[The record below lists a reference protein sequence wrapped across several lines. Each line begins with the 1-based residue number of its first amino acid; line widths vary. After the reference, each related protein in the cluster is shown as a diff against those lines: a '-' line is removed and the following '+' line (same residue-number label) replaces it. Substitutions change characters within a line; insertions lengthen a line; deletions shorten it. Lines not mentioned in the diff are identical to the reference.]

1 MRKCSLSLVL
11 FSGSLVSA
19 QTEQKVL
26 SGDLSHEARLIP
38 YNKRAIFDVYSQIRT
53 EAAIVL
59 PDAEKVMAVTCGDAG
74 EMGNWITV
82 WSPDSN
88 VVVVKPAKQGATTSL
103 NIQTN
108 HGLIYTGVLHEVSL
122 IPGAHADLK
131 VYIQPDEEM
140 RTPLNQPPKFV
151 AASVADAYKHEAEM
165 AHAEAAVAH
174 AKADAAQKQAAAE
187 LDRTKAETEAKYPE
201 KMKLG
206 YIFDH
211 SKKAPFPV
219 DAIWN
224 DGKFTYIAGH
234 FSEPP
239 AVFET
244 KDGQPALID
253 CQYEDGVYVLRKV
266 VDQGTLRVGKKQ
278 MAFERKAG

>member
-1 MRKCSLSLVL
+1 MRKFSLSLVL
-11 FSGSLVSA
+11 FSGSLLSA
-19 QTEQKVL
+19 QTEQKIL
-26 SGDLSHEARLIP
+26 SGELSHEARVIP

-82 WSPDSN
+82 WSLDSN
-88 VVVVKPAKQGATTSL
+88 VIVVKPAKQGATTSI
-103 NIQTN
+103 NIQTD
-108 HGLIYTGVLHEVSL
+108 HKLIYTGVLHEVSL
-122 IPGAHADLK
+122 TPGAHADLK

-140 RTPLNQPPKFV
+140 RASLNQAPKFV
-151 AASVADAYKHEAEM
+151 AASIADGYKREAEA
-165 AHAEAAVAH
+165 AHAEAEAAH
-174 AKADAAQKQAAAE
+174 KQAALD

-206 YIFDH
+206 YTFDH

-224 DGKFTYIAGH
+224 DGKFTYISGH

-278 MAFERKAG
+278 MAFERKIG